1 VGFWHILAVFPRAY
15 FSSSQLIPRFSG
27 KLLNTNG
34 MDDQL
39 KTLPKYDVV
48 DAWSPLERTWPRIAD
63 VDGWE
68 MDGHFF
74 QILSLMGQI
83 QLPCGKLT

>member
-1 VGFWHILAVFPRAY
+1 MWDFGIFWWCFHVL
-15 FSSSQLIPRFSG
+15 FSSSQLIPARFLG

-48 DAWSPLERTWPRIAD
+48 DAWSPLERTWPRMAR
-63 VDGWE
+63 
-68 MDGHFF
+68 
-74 QILSLMGQI
+74 
-83 QLPCGKLT
+83 